1 MVAYLL
7 HKDYKVSGGYQMPKY
22 LIVGG
27 VAGGATTAARLRRL
41 DEHAEIIMFER
52 GSYISYAN
60 CGLPYYV
67 GGVISERDRLF
78 VQTPQS
84 FKATLNVDVRIEQE
98 VISIDREAKSVS
110 VRRKDG
116 SQYSESYDKLV
127 LSPGAEPLR
136 PPIPGIQDEVI
147 FTLRN
152 VPDTDRIAS
161 FIDSHNVGHAV
172 IVGAG
177 FIGLEMA
184 ENLHHKGIKV
194 TIVEMAEQVMTPLDY
209 EMAAAV
215 HQHLKTKNVEFYLK
229 DAVNSFVREKSGLQV
244 RLKSGRSLSTDMV
257 ILSIGVRPDSK
268 LAEDAGLEL
277 GINKGIKVNEYLQ
290 TSDPEI
296 YALGD
301 AIVYPNP
308 ITGIESHTYLA
319 GPANKQGRMVADNI
333 VNGNVRKY
341 QGSIS
346 TAIAKVFDLTVG
358 ATGVSEKVLKKS
370 SIPYVSSIIHAGSHA
385 GYYPDALP
393 MTIKIV
399 FNPENGKLLGGQI
412 VGFDGVDKRTDMLAH
427 ILKHGETIYDMQEIE
442 HAYAPPFSSAKDP
455 VNMAGLVAEN
465 IIKGMVK
472 IVHWDEIRNLNLKDI
487 TLLDVRTT
495 DENALGTIEG
505 SINIPLNTL
514 RERLNDIP
522 KEKKTIV
529 FCGTGLRS
537 YFATRVLMQSGF
549 EDVYNLSGGYITYEH
564 ATQKQSNE
572 DIFSGE
578 YIGKDDH
585 IYQGKESPS
594 TVAGAKTHEVDA
606 SGLQC
611 PGPIMRLKNEVDRLS
626 DGDILKITASDPGF
640 AKDVPAWCN
649 MTGNKLLKVET
660 IGKKIVAMV
669 QKGGGKALEAGSG
682 GGKNKTIIV
691 FSDDMD
697 RALASFVIANG
708 AASTGKKVTMFF
720 TFWGLN
726 VIKKPGAP
734 KTDKDTMGKMFGMMM
749 PKGANSLG
757 LSKINF
763 AGMGP
768 LMMKKRMKDKN
779 VDSLEMMIMQAKR
792 AGVQMIA
799 CQMSM
804 DIMGVEASELM
815 DGVTIGGVASYLEEA
830 EQSNLNLFI

>member
-1 MVAYLL
+1 MA
-7 HKDYKVSGGYQMPKY
+7 KY

-52 GSYISYAN
+52 GDYISYAN
-60 CGLPYYV
+60 CGLPYYI
-67 GGVISERDRLF
+67 GEVITERDMLF
-78 VQTPQS
+78 VQTPES
-84 FKATLNVDVRIEQE
+84 FKARLNVDVRIRQE
-98 VISIDREAKSVS
+98 VVAIDRENKSVT
-110 VRRKDG
+110 VRRRDG
-116 SQYSESYDKLV
+116 SEYQETYDKLV

-136 PPIPGIQDEVI
+136 PPIPGIQDEQI

-152 VPDTDRIAS
+152 VPDTDKIV
-161 FIDSHNVGHAV
+161 DYVHKHNVRHAV

-184 ENLHHKGIKV
+184 ENLHHKGIRV

-229 DAVNSFVREKSGLQV
+229 DGVSSFVREKGGLYV
-244 RLKSGRSLSTDMV
+244 RLKSGRSLPADMV

-268 LAEDAGLEL
+268 LAEEAGLEL
-277 GINKGIKVNEYLQ
+277 GLNKGIRVNKYLQ
-290 TSDPEI
+290 TSDPDI

-301 AIVYPNP
+301 AIVFPNP
-308 ITGIESHTYLA
+308 ITGEESHTYLA
-319 GPANKQGRMVADNI
+319 GPANKQGRMVACNI
-333 VNGNVRKY
+333 VNNNSRVYK
-341 QGSIS
+341 GSIS

-358 ATGVSEKVLKKS
+358 ATGVSEKVLRKAG
-370 SIPYVSSIIHAGSHA
+370 IPYVSSIIHASSHA

-393 MTIKIV
+393 LTIKIV
-399 FNPENGKLLGGQI
+399 FSPKDGKLFGAQI

-455 VNMAGLVAEN
+455 VNVAGLVAEN
-465 IIKGMVK
+465 ILREMVK
-472 IVHWDEIRNLNLKDI
+472 IVHWDEIRSVNLKDTVI
-487 TLLDVRTT
+487 LDVRT
-495 DENALGTIEG
+495 EEEYALGNIEG
-505 SINIPLNTL
+505 SINIPVDSL
-514 RERLNDIP
+514 RSRLSEVP
-522 KEKKTIV
+522 KDKAIIV
-529 FCGTGLRS
+529 NCGTGLRS
-537 YFATRVLMQSGF
+537 YFAYRILVQNGF
-549 EDVYNLSGGYITYEH
+549 ENVRNLSGGYVTYET

-572 DIFSGE
+572 DVFSGD

-585 IYQGKESPS
+585 IYQGEAPGAASAP
-594 TVAGAKTHEVDA
+594 VAIPQDAKTVEVNA

-611 PGPIMRLKNEVDRLS
+611 PGPIMRMKLEMDKLN

-640 AKDVPAWCN
+640 AKDAPSWCN
-649 MTGNKLLKVET
+649 MTGNRLLNLET
-660 IGKKIVAMV
+660 EGKKIIATV
-669 QKGGGKALEAGSG
+669 QKGGGAALPPVAAGSS
-682 GGKNKTIIV
+682 GKNKTLIV
-691 FSDDMD
+691 FSDDLD

-726 VIKKPGAP
+726 VIKKAGASAAN
-734 KTDKDTMGKMFGMMM
+734 KDTMGKMFGMML
-749 PKGANSLG
+749 PKSSQGLG

-763 AGMGP
+763 AGMGSA
-768 LMMKKRMKDKN
+768 LMRKRMKDKN

-804 DIMGVEASELM
+804 DIMGVDASELI
-815 DGVTIGGVASYLEEA
+815 DGVTIGGVATYLEEA

>member
-1 MVAYLL
+1 
-7 HKDYKVSGGYQMPKY
+7 MPKY

-78 VQTPQS
+78 VQSPES
-84 FKATLNVDVRIEQE
+84 FRARLNVDVRIEQE
-98 VISIDREAKSVS
+98 VIAIDRQAKSVTI
-110 VRRKDG
+110 RRKDG
-116 SQYSESYDKLV
+116 SEYNENYDKLV

-147 FTLRN
+147 FTMRN
-152 VPDTDRIAS
+152 VPDTDKIAT
-161 FIDSHNVGHAV
+161 FIQSHQVQHAV

-184 ENLHHKGIKV
+184 ENLHLKGIKV

-268 LAEDAGLEL
+268 LAEEAGLEL
-277 GINKGIKVNEYLQ
+277 GINKGIRVNEYLQ

-370 SIPYVSSIIHAGSHA
+370 SIPYVSSIIHASSHA

-465 IIKGMVK
+465 IVKGMVK

-487 TLLDVRTT
+487 TLIDVRT
-495 DENALGTIEG
+495 DEEYALGTIEG
-505 SINIPLNTL
+505 SINIAVDDMRGSLSK
-514 RERLNDIP
+514 IP
-522 KEKKTIV
+522 KDKKVIV
-529 FCGTGLRS
+529 FCGTGHRS
-537 YFATRVLMQSGF
+537 YFAARILMQNGF
-549 EDVYNLSGGYITYEH
+549 KEVYNLSGGYITYEH

-578 YIGKDDH
+578 YIGKDDQ
-585 IYQGKESPS
+585 IYQGKEAP
-594 TVAGAKTHEVDA
+594 AAKTEGKIHEVDA

-626 DGDILKITASDPGF
+626 DGDVLKITASDPGF

-660 IGKKIVAMV
+660 VGKKIVALV
-669 QKGGGKALEAGSG
+669 QKGGGKALEAGTG

-734 KTDKDTMGKMFGMMM
+734 KTEKDVMGKMFGMMM
-749 PKGANSLG
+749 PNSSSGLG

-763 AGMGP
+763 AGIGP
-768 LMMKKRMKDKN
+768 MLMRKRMKDKN

-804 DIMGVEASELM
+804 DIMGVDASELI

>member
-1 MVAYLL
+1 M
-7 HKDYKVSGGYQMPKY
+7 SKY

-41 DEHAEIIMFER
+41 DEQAEIIMFER
-52 GSYISYAN
+52 GEYISYAN

-67 GGVISERDRLF
+67 GNVITERDRLF
-78 VQTPQS
+78 VQTPES
-84 FKATLNVDVRIEQE
+84 FKARLNVDVRVQQE
-98 VISIDREAKSVS
+98 VIGIDRKNKSVT
-110 VRRKDG
+110 VRNADG
-116 SQYSESYDKLV
+116 SEYTETYDKLV

-147 FTLRN
+147 FTMRN
-152 VPDTDRIAS
+152 VPDTDRIK
-161 FIDSHNVGHAV
+161 DYVDTHKVRHAV

-184 ENLHHKGIKV
+184 ENLHHKGIRV

-209 EMAAAV
+209 EMAAVV

-244 RLKSGRSLSTDMV
+244 RLKSGRSLPTDMV

-277 GINKGIKVNEYLQ
+277 GINRGIKVNEYLQ

-301 AIVYPNP
+301 AIVFPNP
-308 ITGIESHTYLA
+308 ITGVESHTYLA
-319 GPANKQGRMVADNI
+319 GPANKQGRLVADNI
-333 VNGNVRKY
+333 VNGNVKTY
-341 QGSIS
+341 KGSIS

-358 ATGVSEKVLKKS
+358 ATGVSEKVLRKAG
-370 SIPYVSSIIHAGSHA
+370 IPYISSIIHASSHA

-393 MTIKIV
+393 LTIKIV
-399 FNPENGKLLGGQI
+399 FNPTDGKLLGGQI

-455 VNMAGLVAEN
+455 VNMAGLVADN
-465 IIKGMVK
+465 IINGMVR
-472 IVHWDEIRNLNLKDI
+472 IIHWDEIRNLDMQDAVLI
-487 TLLDVRTT
+487 DVRT
-495 DENALGTIEG
+495 DEEYALGSIEG
-505 SINIPLNTL
+505 SLNIPVDDL
-514 RERLNDIP
+514 RARLAEIP
-522 KEKKTIV
+522 QNKKVIV
-529 FCGTGLRS
+529 FCGTGHRS
-537 YFATRVLMQSGF
+537 YFAYRILAQSGF
-549 EDVYNLSGGYITYEH
+549 DDLWNLSGGYITYES

-572 DIFSGE
+572 DVFSGD

-585 IYQGKESPS
+585 IYQGKEATAPKTAGK
-594 TVAGAKTHEVDA
+594 TVEADA
-606 SGLQC
+606 CGLQC
-611 PGPIMRLKNEVDRLS
+611 PGPIMRLKNEIDRLS
-626 DGDILKITASDPGF
+626 DGDILKIVASDPGF

-649 MTGNKLLKVET
+649 MTGNKLISISTE
-660 IGKKIVAMV
+660 GKKIIAMV

-682 GGKNKTIIV
+682 GGKNKTLIV
-691 FSDDMD
+691 FSDDLD

-708 AASTGKKVTMFF
+708 AAATGKKVTMFF

-726 VIKKPGAP
+726 VIKKPGVA
-734 KTDKDTMGKMFGMMM
+734 KTDKDMMGKMFGMML
-749 PKGANSLG
+749 PKSSQGLG

-768 LMMKKRMKDKN
+768 VLMRKRMKDKN

-804 DIMGVEASELM
+804 DIMGVDASELI
-815 DGVTIGGVASYLEEA
+815 DGVTIGGVATYLEEA

>member
-1 MVAYLL
+1 M
-7 HKDYKVSGGYQMPKY
+7 SKY

-41 DEHAEIIMFER
+41 DEQAEIIMFER
-52 GSYISYAN
+52 GEYISYAN

-67 GGVISERDRLF
+67 GNVITERDRLF
-78 VQTPQS
+78 VQTPES
-84 FKATLNVDVRIEQE
+84 FKARLNVDVRVQQE
-98 VISIDREAKSVS
+98 VIGIDRKNKSVT
-110 VRRKDG
+110 VRNADG
-116 SQYSESYDKLV
+116 SEYTETYDKLV

-147 FTLRN
+147 FTMRN
-152 VPDTDRIAS
+152 VPDTDRIK
-161 FIDSHNVGHAV
+161 DYVDTHKVRHAV

-184 ENLHHKGIKV
+184 ENLHHKGIRV

-209 EMAAAV
+209 EMAAVV

-244 RLKSGRSLSTDMV
+244 RLKSGRSLPTDMV

-277 GINKGIKVNEYLQ
+277 GINRGIKVNDYLQ

-301 AIVYPNP
+301 AIVFPNP
-308 ITGIESHTYLA
+308 ITGVESHTYLA
-319 GPANKQGRMVADNI
+319 GPANKQGRLVADNI
-333 VNGNVRKY
+333 VKGNVKTY
-341 QGSIS
+341 KGSIS

-358 ATGVSEKVLKKS
+358 ATGVSEKVLRKTG
-370 SIPYVSSIIHAGSHA
+370 IPYISSIIHASSHA

-393 MTIKIV
+393 LTIKIV
-399 FNPENGKLLGGQI
+399 FNPTDGKLLGGQI

-455 VNMAGLVAEN
+455 VNMAGLVADN
-465 IIKGMVK
+465 IINGMVR
-472 IVHWDEIRNLNLKDI
+472 IIHWDEIRNLDMQDAVLI
-487 TLLDVRTT
+487 DVRT
-495 DENALGTIEG
+495 DEEYALGSIEG
-505 SINIPLNTL
+505 SLNIPVDDL
-514 RERLNDIP
+514 RARLAEIP
-522 KEKKTIV
+522 QNKKVIV
-529 FCGTGLRS
+529 FCGTGHRS
-537 YFATRVLMQSGF
+537 YFAYRILAQSGF
-549 EDVYNLSGGYITYEH
+549 DDLWNLSGGYITYES

-572 DIFSGE
+572 DVFSGD

-585 IYQGKESPS
+585 IYQGKEATAPKTAGK
-594 TVAGAKTHEVDA
+594 TVEADA
-606 SGLQC
+606 CGLQC
-611 PGPIMRLKNEVDRLS
+611 PGPIMRLKNEIDRLS
-626 DGDILKITASDPGF
+626 DGDILKIVASDPGF

-649 MTGNKLLKVET
+649 MTGNKLISISTE
-660 IGKKIVAMV
+660 GKKIIAMV

-682 GGKNKTIIV
+682 GGKNKTLIV
-691 FSDDMD
+691 FSDDLD

-708 AASTGKKVTMFF
+708 AAATGKKVTMFF

-726 VIKKPGAP
+726 VIKKPGVA
-734 KTDKDTMGKMFGMMM
+734 KTDKDMMGKMFGMML
-749 PKGANSLG
+749 PKSSQGLG

-768 LMMKKRMKDKN
+768 VLMRKRMKDKN

-804 DIMGVEASELM
+804 DIMGVDASELI
-815 DGVTIGGVASYLEEA
+815 DGVTIGGVATYLEEA

>member
-1 MVAYLL
+1 MAR
-7 HKDYKVSGGYQMPKY
+7 Y

-52 GSYISYAN
+52 GNYISYAN

-78 VQTPQS
+78 VQTPES
-84 FKATLNVDVRIEQE
+84 FKARLNVDVRINEE
-98 VISIDREAKSVS
+98 VIAIDRSTKSVS
-110 VRRKDG
+110 IQKRDG
-116 SQYSESYDKLV
+116 STYSESYDKLV

-136 PPIPGIQDEVI
+136 PPIPGIQDEEI

-152 VPDTDRIAS
+152 VPDTDRIKDYV
-161 FIDSHNVGHAV
+161 DSHNVQHAV

-229 DAVNSFVREKSGLQV
+229 DGVSSFVREKSGLQV
-244 RLKSGRSLSTDMV
+244 RLKSGRSVPTDMV

-277 GINKGIKVNEYLQ
+277 GINKGIRVNEYMQ
-290 TSDPEI
+290 TSDPDI

-301 AIVYPNP
+301 AIVFPNP
-308 ITGIESHTYLA
+308 ITNEECHTYLA
-319 GPANKQGRMVADNI
+319 GPANKQGRLVADNI
-333 VNGNVRKY
+333 INGNVRKY
-341 QGSIS
+341 KGSIS
-346 TAIAKVFDLTVG
+346 TAIAKVFDITVG
-358 ATGVSEKVLKKS
+358 ATGVSEKILRKS
-370 SIPYVSSIIHAGSHA
+370 GIPYVASIIHASSHA

-393 MTIKIV
+393 LTIKIV

-412 VGFDGVDKRTDMLAH
+412 VGFDGVDKRIDMLAH

-465 IIKGMVK
+465 IVRGMVK
-472 IVHWDEIRNLNLKDI
+472 IIHWHEIRDLNLKDI
-487 TLLDVRTT
+487 TLIDVRTP
-495 DENALGTIEG
+495 DEYALGSIEG
-505 SINIPLNTL
+505 SVNIDVDQL
-514 RERLNDIP
+514 RSRLDEIP
-522 KEKKTIV
+522 KNKKVIV

-537 YFATRVLMQSGF
+537 YFAARILMQNGY
-549 EDVYNLSGGYITYEH
+549 EDVQNLSGGYITYEY

-572 DIFSGE
+572 DIFHGD

-585 IYQGKESPS
+585 IYQGKEAGPAPAAGGK
-594 TVAGAKTHEVDA
+594 TVEVDA

-611 PGPIMRLKNEVDRLS
+611 PGPIMRLKNEIDRLS
-626 DGDILKITASDPGF
+626 DGDQLKITASDPGF

-649 MTGNKLLKVET
+649 MTGNKLLQVTTE
-660 IGKKIVAMV
+660 GKKISAVV
-669 QKGGGKALEAGSG
+669 QKGGGKALSAEDG
-682 GGKNKTIIV
+682 GGKNKTLIV
-691 FSDDMD
+691 FSDDLD

-726 VIKKPGAP
+726 VIKKRGVA
-734 KTDKDTMGKMFGMMM
+734 KTDKDLMGKMFGMML
-749 PKGANSLG
+749 PKSSQGLG

-768 LMMKKRMKDKN
+768 VLMRKRMKDKN
-779 VDSLEMMIMQAKR
+779 VDSLEMMIMQAKQ

-804 DIMGVEASELM
+804 DIMGVDASELI
-815 DGVTIGGVASYLEEA
+815 DGVSIGGVASYLEEA

>member
-1 MVAYLL
+1 
-7 HKDYKVSGGYQMPKY
+7 MPKY

-41 DEHAEIIMFER
+41 DEHAEIVMFER
-52 GSYISYAN
+52 GAYISYAN

-84 FKATLNVDVRIEQE
+84 FKARLNVDVRIEQE
-98 VISIDREAKSVS
+98 VIAIDRQTKSVTI
-110 VRRKDG
+110 RRKDG
-116 SQYSESYDKLV
+116 SEYNETYDKLV

-152 VPDTDRIAS
+152 VPDTDRIAK
-161 FIDSHNVGHAV
+161 FIEQHNVRHAV

-184 ENLHHKGIKV
+184 ENLHHKGINV

-215 HQHLKTKNVEFYLK
+215 HQHLKTKQVEFYLK

-244 RLKSGRSLSTDMV
+244 RLKSGRSIATDMV
-257 ILSIGVRPDSK
+257 VLSIGVRPDSK

-290 TSDPEI
+290 TSDPDI

-308 ITGIESHTYLA
+308 ITGDESHTYLA
-319 GPANKQGRMVADNI
+319 GPANKQGRIVADNI
-333 VNGNVRKY
+333 AHGNVRKY

-370 SIPYVSSIIHAGSHA
+370 GIPYISSIIHGSSHA

-412 VGFDGVDKRTDMLAH
+412 VGFDGVDKRIDMLAH

-465 IIKGMVK
+465 IIKGMIK
-472 IVHWDEIRNLNLKDI
+472 IIHWDEIRNLNLKDVSLI
-487 TLLDVRTT
+487 DVRTT
-495 DENALGTIEG
+495 EENALGTIEG
-505 SINIPLNTL
+505 SLNIPVDEL
-514 RERLNDIP
+514 RERLSEIP
-522 KEKKTIV
+522 QNKKIIV
-529 FCGTGLRS
+529 FCGTGHRS
-537 YFATRVLMQSGF
+537 YFAARILMQNGF
-549 EDVYNLSGGYITYEH
+549 SDVFNLSGGYITYEH

-572 DIFSGE
+572 DIFGGE

-585 IYQGKESPS
+585 IYQGKESPGQ
-594 TVAGAKTHEVDA
+594 TPTGKITEVDA

-611 PGPIMRLKNEVDRLS
+611 PGPIMRLKNEIDRLA
-626 DGDILKITASDPGF
+626 DGDILKISASDPGF

-649 MTGNKLLKVET
+649 MTGNKLLKVESS
-660 IGKKIVAMV
+660 GKKIVAMI

-726 VIKKPGAP
+726 VIKKPGAL

-749 PKGANSLG
+749 PKGAGSLG

-768 LMMKKRMKDKN
+768 MMMKKRMKDKN
-779 VDSLEMMIMQAKR
+779 VDSLEMMIMHAKR

-804 DIMGVEASELM
+804 DIMGVDASELI
-815 DGVTIGGVASYLEEA
+815 DGVTIGGVATYLEEA